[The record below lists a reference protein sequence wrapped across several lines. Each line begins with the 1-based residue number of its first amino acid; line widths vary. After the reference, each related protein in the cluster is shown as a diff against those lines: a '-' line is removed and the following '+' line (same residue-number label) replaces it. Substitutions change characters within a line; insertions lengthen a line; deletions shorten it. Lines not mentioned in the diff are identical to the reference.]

1 MKKFLAIA
9 LALVLVVSMV
19 ACGKK
24 DEPKEDV
31 SEEDVSEED
40 VVEEDV
46 GPSGDYVL
54 TAMKAQ
60 GQEVSLDDYYAAMGE
75 DFEMV
80 MTFNDDGTG
89 TLASAPGVSMDFTW
103 EGNTYT
109 ADGQTAEFELDGDV
123 LTIIGND
130 GGESTMTFEHK

>member
-1 MKKFLAIA
+1 MKKFLAIM

-24 DEPKEDV
+24 DEPKEEAPEDEV
-31 SEEDVSEED
+31 LEEAV
-40 VVEEDV
+40 
-46 GPSGDYVL
+46 PSGDYIL

-89 TLASAPGVSMDFTW
+89 TLVSAPGVSMDFTW

-109 ADGQTAEFELDGDV
+109 ADGQSAEFKLDGKT
-123 LTIIGND
+123 LTID
-130 GGESTMTFEHK
+130 GGEDSTRVFEHK